1 MVRKKLRTFQ
11 ARDEMLR
18 IMSERKK
25 KKKGDLDY
33 PSIIAFYAKNTENC
47 SVCSSRPVSYRTLSD
62 IILPSC

>member
-25 KKKGDLDY
+25 KKKEIW
-33 PSIIAFYAKNTENC
+33 II
-47 SVCSSRPVSYRTLSD
+47 PVSLLFIQKIQKTVQSVVPNLF
-62 IILPSC
+62 LTVTCLT